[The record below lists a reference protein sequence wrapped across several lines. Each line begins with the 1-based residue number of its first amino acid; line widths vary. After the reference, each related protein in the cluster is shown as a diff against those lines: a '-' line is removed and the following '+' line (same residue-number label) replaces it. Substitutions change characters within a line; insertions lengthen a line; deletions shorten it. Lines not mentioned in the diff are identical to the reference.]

1 MGDILSYSINDD
13 FIYKEI
19 GNNYVAVDINTA
31 KYYTFN
37 DTAAFFLKCF
47 ADKKDQLQIKAAFL
61 AEFDVHE
68 ETYLEGLNLF
78 VKDAASK
85 GILIPIN
92 KEET

>member
-1 MGDILSYSINDD
+1 MSDKLSYSVNDD

-31 KYYTFN
+31 KYFTFN

-47 ADKKDQLQIKAAFL
+47 ADKKNQSQTKAAFFD
-61 AEFDVHE
+61 EFDVDE
-68 ETYLEGLNLF
+68 ETYLQGLNSF
-78 VKDAASK
+78 IKDAASK

>member
-1 MGDILSYSINDD
+1 MRDILSYSVNDD

-47 ADKKDQLQIKAAFL
+47 ADKKDQLQTKAAFFD
-61 AEFDVHE
+61 EFDVNE
-68 ETYLEGLNLF
+68 ETYVEGLNSF
-78 VKDAASK
+78 IKNAASK
-85 GILIPIN
+85 GILIPTD

>member
-1 MGDILSYSINDD
+1 MSDILSYSINDD

-47 ADKKDQLQIKAAFL
+47 ADKKDQLQIKASFL
-61 AEFDVHE
+61 DEFDVQE
-68 ETYLEGLNLF
+68 ETYFEGLNSF
-78 VKDAASK
+78 IKDAASK
-85 GILIPIN
+85 GILIPTN
-92 KEET
+92 EEET

>member
-1 MGDILSYSINDD
+1 MNDILSYSVNDD

-37 DTAAFFLKCF
+37 DTAAFLLKCF
-47 ADKKDQLQIKAAFL
+47 ADKKDPLQIKEGFL
-61 AEFDVHE
+61 DEFDARE
-68 ETYLEGLNLF
+68 EDYLEGLNLF

-85 GILIPIN
+85 GILIPTD

>member
-1 MGDILSYSINDD
+1 MNDILSYSVNDD

-37 DTAAFFLKCF
+37 DTAAFLLKCF
-47 ADKKDQLQIKAAFL
+47 ADKKNQLQTKAAFFD
-61 AEFDVHE
+61 EFDVNE
-68 ETYLEGLNLF
+68 ETYLEGLNSF
-78 VKDAASK
+78 IEDAALK

-92 KEET
+92 MEET

>member
-47 ADKKDQLQIKAAFL
+47 ADKKDQVQIKEAFL
-61 AEFDVHE
+61 DEFDAHE

-78 VKDAASK
+78 IKVAASK
-85 GILIPIN
+85 GILIPTN
-92 KEET
+92 KEQT

>member
-1 MGDILSYSINDD
+1 MDDILSYSVNDV

-37 DTAAFFLKCF
+37 DTAAFLLKCF
-47 ADKKDQLQIKAAFL
+47 ADKKDQLQTKSAFL
-61 AEFDVHE
+61 DEFDVQE
-68 ETYLEGLNLF
+68 ETYLEGLNSF
-78 VKDAASK
+78 IKDAASK